1 MENNFHRIFHQ
12 SDFEDMYCTIEEV
25 QHSLQSLDVSKASG
39 PDKVSARMLKETASS
54 IAPSITNLF
63 NCSIRFGKLPIQ
75 WKTSMIVPI
84 PKSTNFANPENYR
97 PISLICI
104 LCKLLERHMY
114 IMMEE
119 ESSIHLSTTQ
129 WGFRSRLYLYI
140 YIYIYMYGAI
150 TKLLRTR

>member
-1 MENNFHRIFHQ
+1 
-12 SDFEDMYCTIEEV
+12 MYCTVEEV

-39 PDKVSARMLKETASS
+39 PDKVSARMLKEIASS

-84 PKSTNFANPENYR
+84 PKSTNLANPENYR

-104 LCKLLERHMY
+104 LCKLLAERQNTVRKSPEVCFTDGY
-114 IMMEE
+114 KT
-119 ESSIHLSTTQ
+119 L
-129 WGFRSRLYLYI
+129 GFQL
-140 YIYIYMYGAI
+140 
-150 TKLLRTR
+150 

>member
-1 MENNFHRIFHQ
+1 MQN
-12 SDFEDMYCTIEEV
+12 
-25 QHSLQSLDVSKASG
+25 SLQSLDVSKASG

-104 LCKLLERHMY
+104 LCKLLERHMDNDGRAS
-114 IMMEE
+114 IGIFNTPVNHTMGFSF
-119 ESSIHLSTTQ
+119 SSINCYCTTFYHS
-129 WGFRSRLYLYI
+129 GLAYSSRVRPRYVRHFL
-140 YIYIYMYGAI
+140 
-150 TKLLRTR
+150 